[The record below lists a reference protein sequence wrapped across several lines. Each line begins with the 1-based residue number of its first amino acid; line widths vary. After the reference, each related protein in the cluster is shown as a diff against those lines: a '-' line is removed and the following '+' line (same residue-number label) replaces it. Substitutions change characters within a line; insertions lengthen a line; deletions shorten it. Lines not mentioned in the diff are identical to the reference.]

1 MAVNVPP
8 MSTSNGDPTR
18 KENPDWKE
26 PEHGSMTAAG
36 HIAGVR
42 FIDVWDEREK
52 RSRRFF
58 NLDTPEQ
65 FEALRGAMVSAMV
78 GEAADASAPVEESP
92 ERSTSA

>member
-1 MAVNVPP
+1 LPVAN
-8 MSTSNGDPTR
+8 NGNPS
-18 KENPDWKE
+18 KNNPDYKS
-26 PEHGSMTAAG
+26 PKHGDMTAAG

-78 GEAADASAPVEESP
+78 GEASDSG
-92 ERSTSA
+92 ERSLSG